1 MVVFLCY
8 PGVCNQAF
16 SLFNCR
22 DLSDG
27 LSVLTKDYGVACSTD
42 RHFVFLLFA
51 GVYICCVSVGIPLY
65 MIVLMVR
72 RMKEYAIKSAADR
85 FVARRVADE
94 LKLADTVAADAIR
107 DVATGREYSFL
118 VSARARPP
126 PVEVVSPSLPRKSEA
141 NKLNGRVCL
150 SAGECVQASLLLL
163 GGL

>member
-1 MVVFLCY
+1 
-8 PGVCNQAF
+8 
-16 SLFNCR
+16 
-22 DLSDG
+22 
-27 LSVLTKDYGVACSTD
+27 
-42 RHFVFLLFA
+42 
-51 GVYICCVSVGIPLY
+51 
-65 MIVLMVR
+65 
-72 RMKEYAIKSAADR
+72 MKEYAIKSAADR
-85 FVARRVADE
+85 FDARRVADE